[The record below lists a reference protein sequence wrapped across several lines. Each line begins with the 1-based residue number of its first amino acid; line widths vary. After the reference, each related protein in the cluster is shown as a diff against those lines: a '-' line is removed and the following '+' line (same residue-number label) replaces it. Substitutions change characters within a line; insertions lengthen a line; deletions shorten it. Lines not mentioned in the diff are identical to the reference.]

1 VAYQNASLPEQVRL
15 DGSGFY
21 ASNPRR
27 MATPSF
33 FSRRSF
39 APWLVEKPALLL
51 AHLLYRV
58 RTQGA
63 ERIPPGGALLLA
75 NHLSYMDV
83 VALQL
88 ACPRPIRFV
97 GHEELLAK
105 GAFFRLIY
113 RLAGVIPVSRTHA
126 LSTTR
131 RVARALAA
139 GELVLLFPEGAISR
153 TGQLMG
159 IERGFELMA
168 RKAGVPVVP
177 VAHDGL
183 WSSVFSFAGGR
194 CGWKWPR
201 LTRLTVNVVWGEP
214 IPAAH
219 ADAAAVR
226 RALLDLGAAAFGA
239 REQLAGHLGREIVR
253 MLARHPGQLKL
264 TDCTAARRDFTAAQ
278 LLAGAA
284 VLARRLRATVPE
296 PRVGIVLPPGAGGV
310 IANLAVVCAGKVPVN
325 LNFTAGRA
333 AIESAMRIAGIRTVL
348 TAGAVRAR
356 LPDFPWPVQTADVVG
371 EMHAGGA
378 AWPWFLAAWLLPGPW
393 YANLLGV
400 PRTGGDAEAG
410 LLFTSGSAGEPKGV
424 VLTHRNLLANCA
436 QISALAIIPD
446 SASLFACLPLFHSFG
461 FTVTL
466 WYPLLRGCRAVSV
479 PSPLD
484 ARRIA
489 DTIRDEEVTVLIGA
503 PTFLRPL
510 LRKAGPGDLRSLN
523 LAISGAEKLPADL
536 DEAFQEKF
544 HLRILQGYG
553 LTETSPVSSVNQPD
567 PPMPPE
573 TTEVDRQR
581 GRRAGSVG
589 RLLPGLDARILDP
602 DTMAELPAT
611 ATGLVVLRGAN
622 LFGAYLGDETR
633 TRAAFHDGW
642 FVTGDLGR
650 FDDDGFLYIEGRLS
664 RFSKIGGEMVPH
676 GTVEQTLLKALGG
689 EACEGYTVVVTG
701 VPDPI
706 KGETLVVLTTL
717 DLTVDGVREK
727 LTAAGLTNLW
737 IPRVIRRVEKIPVL
751 GTGKLDLKG
760 CQALAAG
767 K

>member
-1 VAYQNASLPEQVRL
+1 MPAPTLLA
-15 DGSGFY
+15 
-21 ASNPRR
+21 
-27 MATPSF
+27 
-33 FSRRSF
+33 RRSF

-51 AHLLYRV
+51 AALLYRV
-58 RTQGA
+58 RAQGA

-83 VALQL
+83 VALQV

-105 GAFFRLIY
+105 GWVFRLIF

-126 LSTTR
+126 LATTR
-131 RVARALAA
+131 RVAQALAA

-153 TGQLMG
+153 TGQLMRV
-159 IERGFELMA
+159 ERGFELMA
-168 RKAGVPVVP
+168 RRAGVPVVP

-183 WSSVFSFAGGR
+183 WDSIFSFAGGR

-201 LTRLTVNVVWGEP
+201 LARLHLHVVWGGP
-214 IPAAH
+214 IPTEH
-219 ADAAAVR
+219 ADAATVR
-226 RALLDLGAAAFGA
+226 RALLDLGAEAFGA
-239 REQLAGHLGREIVR
+239 RPQLASHLGFEIVK
-253 MLARHPGQLKL
+253 MLARHPGRVKL
-264 TDCTAARRDFTAAQ
+264 TDCTAGRREFTAAQ
-278 LLAGAA
+278 LLAAAA
-284 VLARRLRATVPE
+284 VLARRLRTTVPE
-296 PRVGIVLPPGAGGV
+296 PRVGIVLPPGAGGF

-325 LNFTAGRA
+325 LNATAGRTAIEA
-333 AIESAMRIAGIRTVL
+333 AIRIAGIKTVL
-348 TAGAVRAR
+348 TAGAVRSR
-356 LPDFPWPVQTADVVG
+356 LPDFPWPERSPDLAL
-371 EMHAGGA
+371 EMQAGGA
-378 AWPWFLAAWLLPGPW
+378 AWPWFLAAWLLPGAW
-393 YANLLGV
+393 FANLLGL
-400 PRTGGDAEAG
+400 PRAGGDTEAG

-436 QISALAIIPD
+436 QISALAILPD

-466 WYPLLRGCRAVSV
+466 WYPLLRGCRVVSV

-484 ARRIA
+484 ARKIA

-510 LRKAGPGDLRSLN
+510 LRKAGRGDLRSLK

-536 DEAFQEKF
+536 DEAFREKF
-544 HLRILQGYG
+544 HLRIMQGYG

-573 TTEVDRQR
+573 TTEPDRQR
-581 GRRAGSVG
+581 GQRAGAVG
-589 RLLPGLDARILDP
+589 RLLPGLTARLLDP
-602 DTMAELPAT
+602 GTMAELPAT
-611 ATGLVVLRGAN
+611 ATGLVALRGAN
-622 LFGAYLGDETR
+622 IFTGYLGDEAR
-633 TRAAFHDGW
+633 THAAFHDGW

-650 FDDDGFLYIEGRLS
+650 FDEDGFLHIEGRLS

-676 GTVEQTLLKALGG
+676 GTVEQALLKALGG
-689 EACEGYTVVVTG
+689 DAGEGYTVVVTSM
-701 VPDPI
+701 PDPG
-706 KGETLVVLTTL
+706 KGEALVVLTTR
-717 DLTVDGVREK
+717 DLTAEGVREK

-737 IPRVIRRVEKIPVL
+737 IPRIIRRVEKIPVL

-760 CQALAAG
+760 CQTLAAG
-767 K
+767 HSSSSTFQ